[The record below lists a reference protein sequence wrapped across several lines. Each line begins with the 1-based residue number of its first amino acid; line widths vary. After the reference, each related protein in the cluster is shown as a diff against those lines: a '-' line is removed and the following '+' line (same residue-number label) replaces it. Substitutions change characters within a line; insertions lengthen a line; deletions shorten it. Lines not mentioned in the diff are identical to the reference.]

1 MKRFSS
7 FVGAIAIALCG
18 SGVRAVL
25 VDRINEDIRNTQ
37 VDINDVRLLIDN
49 LNFSMESPRG
59 TIQRQNERLPTG
71 NTITSLHRDEIQV
84 EVVPDILSVLKT
96 EQEKA
101 DTLQMEQ
108 ERNLQKIMEQ
118 NTMQRSS
125 VHSTIEEA
133 IKRLE
138 PPVGGIRRGRSLLL
152 Q

>member
-1 MKRFSS
+1 
-7 FVGAIAIALCG
+7 
-18 SGVRAVL
+18 
-25 VDRINEDIRNTQ
+25 
-37 VDINDVRLLIDN
+37 
-49 LNFSMESPRG
+49 
-59 TIQRQNERLPTG
+59 
-71 NTITSLHRDEIQV
+71 V